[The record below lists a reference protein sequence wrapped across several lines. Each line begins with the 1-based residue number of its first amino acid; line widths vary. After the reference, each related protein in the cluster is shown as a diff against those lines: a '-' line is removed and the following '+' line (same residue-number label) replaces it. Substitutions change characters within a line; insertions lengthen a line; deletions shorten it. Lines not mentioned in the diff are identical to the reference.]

1 MYSSQTLVSD
11 GTVNRVDLSIEYLDK
26 QDIQV
31 FVDDALLPSG
41 GYAWTWA
48 SDTAINFNQAVQLG
62 SVINIRRTTA
72 YDNIKHIFEVGG
84 AVFKDRN
91 VDENF
96 RQVLYWCQDFIE
108 VSPFMTYGIS

>member
-11 GTVNRVDLSIEYLDK
+11 GTVQRVDLSIEYLDK
-26 QDIQV
+26 QDIKV

-41 GYAWTWA
+41 GYAWTWV
-48 SDTAINFNQAVQLG
+48 SDTAITLNQPVHNRG
-62 SVINIRRTTA
+62 VINIRRVTV
-72 YDNIKHIFEVGG
+72 YDTIKHIFEVGG

-108 VSPFMTYGIS
+108 GKIHY